1 MDIYI
6 VRVGY
11 GIGYGKTRYFV
22 EIFVKIGDLFVENE
36 KVPMAFS
43 KYRHFHL
50 WCISKICKK

>member
-6 VRVGY
+6 VRV
-11 GIGYGKTRYFV
+11 GYGKTRYFV

-50 WCISKICKK
+50 WRISKICKK